1 LPNKDK
7 NHYHGG
13 VNPTKI
19 KSALEDIRATGDP
32 LEKAL
37 KLAGLVSAL
46 FRERDWEMVIVGG
59 SAIEF
64 YTEGQYMSG
73 DIDMCAKSEVAAPP
87 PSVRAE
93 VMGLLGATGGPRSFK
108 LGDQWIDLLGRVER
122 MSQAQFRV
130 LETPFGAVN
139 LMPVEELLVDKVFSS
154 IFPQRN
160 DESRECAE
168 KLMAVC
174 INGGVAADWT
184 EAAKMAASKEYGIG
198 SQFEQFRSEL
208 EKRMIPDEKRRDNL
222 DLGGM
227 EKHEEGPSLDI

>member
-1 LPNKDK
+1 M
-7 NHYHGG
+7 
-13 VNPTKI
+13 NPTLVQA
-19 KSALEDIRATGDP
+19 ALKDIRDTEDP

-37 KLAGLVSAL
+37 KLSGLVSVL
-46 FRERDWEMVIVGG
+46 FRERDWDMVVVGG

-73 DIDMCAKSEVAAPP
+73 DIDMCATSEVAAPP

-108 LGDQWIDLLGRVER
+108 VGDQWVDLLGRVER

-130 LETPFGAVN
+130 LETPFGPVN
-139 LMPVEELLVDKVFSS
+139 LMPVEELLVDKLFSS
-154 IFPQRN
+154 IYPQKN
-160 DESRECAE
+160 DESRVCAE

-174 INGGVAADWT
+174 INGGIATNWS
-184 EAAKMAASKEYGIG
+184 EATKMAASKEYGIG

-208 EKRMIPDEKRRDNL
+208 EKRLIRNEQNKDYL

-227 EKHEEGPSLDI
+227 EKDKEGPSLDI

>member
-1 LPNKDK
+1 MNSVTIQAALKEI
-7 NHYHGG
+7 GG
-13 VNPTKI
+13 T
-19 KSALEDIRATGDP
+19 EDP

-37 KLAGLVSAL
+37 KLSGLVSTL
-46 FRERDWEMVIVGG
+46 FREREWEMVVVGG

-73 DIDMCAKSEVAAPP
+73 DIDMCSKSEMAAPP

-108 LGDQWIDLLGRVER
+108 VGDQWVDLLGRVER

-130 LETPFGAVN
+130 LETPFGPVN

-154 IFPQRN
+154 IYPQEN

-174 INGGVAADWT
+174 INGGIATNWT
-184 EAAKMAASKEYGIG
+184 EATKMAASKEYGIG
-198 SQFEQFRSEL
+198 SQFQQFRSEL
-208 EKRMIPDEKRRDNL
+208 EKRIIPNERRKDQM

-227 EKHEEGPSLDI
+227 ERDKVGPSLDL

>member
-1 LPNKDK
+1 
-7 NHYHGG
+7 
-13 VNPTKI
+13 
-19 KSALEDIRATGDP
+19 
-32 LEKAL
+32 
-37 KLAGLVSAL
+37 
-46 FRERDWEMVIVGG
+46 MVVVGG

-108 LGDQWIDLLGRVER
+108 VGDQWVDLLGRVER

-130 LETPFGAVN
+130 LETPFGSVN

-154 IFPQRN
+154 ICPQEN
-160 DESRECAE
+160 EESRGCAE

-174 INGGVAADWT
+174 VSGAIAINWT
-184 EAAKMAASKEYGIG
+184 EATRMAASKEYGIG
-198 SQFEQFRSEL
+198 SQFQQFRSEL
-208 EKRMIPDEKRRDNL
+208 EKRIIPHERHKDQVDLERMDRDK
-222 DLGGM
+222 G
-227 EKHEEGPSLDI
+227 GPSLDI